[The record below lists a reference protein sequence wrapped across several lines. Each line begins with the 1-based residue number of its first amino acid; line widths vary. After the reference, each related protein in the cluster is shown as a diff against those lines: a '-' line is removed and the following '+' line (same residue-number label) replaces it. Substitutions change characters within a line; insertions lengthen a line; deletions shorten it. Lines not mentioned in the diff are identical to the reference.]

1 MLIQKKEIKN
11 NDINNNIFLNISFYY
26 NNYNVINNIF
36 YNY

>member
-11 NDINNNIFLNISFYY
+11 NDIINKNFFKYIIYY